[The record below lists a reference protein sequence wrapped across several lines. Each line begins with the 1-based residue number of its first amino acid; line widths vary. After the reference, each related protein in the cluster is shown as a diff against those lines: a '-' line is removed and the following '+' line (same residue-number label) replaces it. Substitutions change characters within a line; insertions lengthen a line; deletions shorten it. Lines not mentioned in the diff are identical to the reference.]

1 MFLFVLILFFLS
13 GFTGLIYQLVWLKK
27 LHLIFGVT
35 TFSVVAVLI
44 AFMFGLSLGSFIIGK
59 YSKKFKNVF
68 FIYGLIEGM
77 IGLYALNIDFFF
89 QLLDS
94 FFIFAN
100 NQFSFSPL
108 IFDIFRFFLSLIIL
122 FIPTFLMGGTL
133 PLLVNG
139 LERLDKNFGKRTGT
153 LYGINTFGAFMGT
166 FISTFY
172 FIPSFGFKLT
182 NSFAVLINIFIFISS
197 LFIPKNEFIEEKY
210 PSLERYN
217 FKKYFLLVIFFMGFS
232 SFGYE
237 ILWNRILVLHTGSNV
252 YAYGLVLCNIL
263 LGIGAGSLV
272 FPFISN
278 KIKDPIRT
286 LGFIELLLGIYTIF
300 QIYIII
306 NFSEILT
313 FFANFKWQNAATQV
327 FGSLFLGSFILLFF
341 QTFLMGLSFPVSVK
355 ILANKNEDPGN
366 IAGKVYGMNTFG
378 CILGTFITGLIL
390 ISLFGTAKSFF
401 IMIFINVF
409 LAFFLLKKKIEKILT
424 IPVLIFLSF
433 LFFSFPSSKLFFS
446 ASIYK
451 DQENKIIAFKED
463 LTGAIVV
470 IEKKDGLSLE
480 INGIN
485 VAGTMPELFLIQK
498 LQGHIP
504 LLFSKDPEKILHIGL
519 GSGGTL
525 YTVSKHPVEEITVA
539 EISPGIIKIS
549 QNYFKKVNDNVFND
563 KKVKIK
569 VADGRNYVMASKE
582 KFDIILSD
590 SIHPKYQGNGFL
602 YTKDYFNLI
611 YLKIRDGGIV
621 SMWLP
626 LYSMTLKNYKEILKA
641 FSDVF
646 PYVSVWW
653 FPQPMNSFTI
663 VVGSKKP
670 FDFDNFLEKIE
681 EKKIK
686 EDLKEI
692 GLDEK
697 EKIISCLIM
706 NEKTIGF
713 FLGNS
718 KAHIDD
724 LPTVEYESNKI
735 FTKTKTWLIILK
747 ELHQITPIL
756 NLDLNSSKIDKEK
769 LLNYKKKILDE
780 MERQIEILS
789 KAEPF

>member
-1 MFLFVLILFFLS
+1 MFLFILILFFLS

-27 LHLIFGVT
+27 LYLIFGVT
-35 TFSVVAVLI
+35 TPSIVAVLI
-44 AFMFGLSLGSFIIGK
+44 AFMSGLSLGSFFIGK

-68 FIYGLIEGM
+68 LIYGTIEGM
-77 IGLYALNIDFFF
+77 IGLYAINIDFFF

-139 LERLDKNFGKRTGT
+139 LEMLDKNFGKRTGM
-153 LYGINTFGAFMGT
+153 LYGINTLGAFFGT

-172 FIPSFGFKLT
+172 FIPNFGFKLT
-182 NSFAVLINIFIFISS
+182 NNFAVFINIFIFISS
-197 LFIPKNEFIEEKY
+197 LFIPKNKLIEEKY
-210 PSLERYN
+210 PHIERYN
-217 FKKYFLLVIFFMGFS
+217 LKKYFLLVIFFMGFT

-272 FPFISN
+272 FALVSN
-278 KIKDPIRT
+278 KIKDSIKT
-286 LGFIELLLGIYTIF
+286 LGFIELLLSIYTIF
-300 QIYIII
+300 QVYIII

-313 FFANFKWQNAATQV
+313 FFANFKWQSATTQV

-341 QTFLMGLSFPVSVK
+341 PTFLMGLSFPISVK
-355 ILANKNEDPGN
+355 VLANKNENPGN
-366 IAGKVYGMNTFG
+366 IAGKVYGINTFG
-378 CILGTFITGLIL
+378 CISGTFITGIIL

-401 IMIFINVF
+401 IMIFINTF
-409 LAFFLLKKKIEKILT
+409 LSFFLLKKKMEKILT
-424 IPVLIFLSF
+424 IPVLVFLFF
-433 LFFSFPSSKLFFS
+433 LFFSFPSGKLFFS
-446 ASIYK
+446 AGTYK
-451 DQENKIIAFKED
+451 DQADKIIVFKED

-485 VAGTMPELFLIQK
+485 VAGTSPELFLIQK

-504 LLFSKDPEKILHIGL
+504 LLFSKNPQKVLHIGL

-525 YTVSKHPVEEITVA
+525 YTVSKHPVREIYVA

-549 QNYFKKVNDNVFND
+549 QNYFKRVNDNVFND
-563 KKVKIK
+563 ERVKIK
-569 VADGRNYVMASKE
+569 IADGRNFVMATKN
-582 KFDIILSD
+582 KFDVILSD

-611 YLKIRDGGIV
+611 SLKIKDGGIV

-626 LYSMTLKNYKEILKA
+626 LYSMTLKNYREILKA
-641 FSDVF
+641 FSEVF
-646 PYVSVWW
+646 PHITVWW
-653 FPQPMNSFTI
+653 FPEPMNSFTI

-670 FDFDNFLEKIE
+670 FDFGNFIEKIE

-724 LPTVEYESNKI
+724 LPTVEYESNKV

-747 ELHQITPIL
+747 ELYQIAPAL
-756 NLDLNSSKIDKEK
+756 NFDPSPSRLDKNRLKYFKR
-769 LLNYKKKILDE
+769 KILDE